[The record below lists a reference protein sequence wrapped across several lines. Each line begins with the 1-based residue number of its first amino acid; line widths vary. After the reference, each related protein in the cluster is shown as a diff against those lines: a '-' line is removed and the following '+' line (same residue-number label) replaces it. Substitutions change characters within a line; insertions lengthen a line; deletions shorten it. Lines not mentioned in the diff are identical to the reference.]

1 MDHYIRKDCRLCKSQ
16 HLESVLALNDSP
28 LCDAYVLEPKQQGC
42 YPLGLKMCLDCSFVQ
57 LNTVVDPEVIYRD
70 YIYVTT
76 SSSGLDRH
84 FIKYCKEVCD
94 YLSYSKNKLVVDIGS
109 NDGTLL
115 KHFKQKQHRV
125 TGVEPAFEISNKA
138 NTEGIKT
145 YPHFFDKELAERMVS
160 EDGKAD
166 LITVNNLFANV
177 DDLHA
182 FMQAVDV
189 LLSQDGVLVIESSY
203 LYKMIGKMVFDFI
216 YHEHISYLSATPL
229 EVFMKSIDMH
239 LIHIQEVP
247 TKGGSLRYY
256 CARSG
261 SEWTVDASVE
271 KILRSELSGEELR
284 TIFQQYS
291 ESIENQKMR
300 MHNYLQTF
308 DGKKVVGYGA
318 SATSTTLISHFGLHD
333 HLNYLVDDNPGKIDT
348 YSPGYHIPVYS
359 PEKISQDPPDVLII
373 LAWRF
378 KDEIL
383 SKIEALPCKVV
394 VPLPEF
400 KEVR

>member
-1 MDHYIRKDCRLCKSQ
+1 
-16 HLESVLALNDSP
+16 
-28 LCDAYVLEPKQQGC
+28 
-42 YPLGLKMCLDCSFVQ
+42 
-57 LNTVVDPEVIYRD
+57 
-70 YIYVTT
+70 
-76 SSSGLDRH
+76 
-84 FIKYCKEVCD
+84 
-94 YLSYSKNKLVVDIGS
+94 
-109 NDGTLL
+109 
-115 KHFKQKQHRV
+115 
-125 TGVEPAFEISNKA
+125 
-138 NTEGIKT
+138 
-145 YPHFFDKELAERMVS
+145 
-160 EDGKAD
+160 
-166 LITVNNLFANV
+166 
-177 DDLHA
+177 
-182 FMQAVDV
+182 
-189 LLSQDGVLVIESSY
+189 
-203 LYKMIGKMVFDFI
+203 
-216 YHEHISYLSATPL
+216 
-229 EVFMKSIDMH
+229 
-239 LIHIQEVP
+239 VP

-284 TIFQQYS
+284 TTFQQYS

-383 SKIEALPCKVV
+383 SKIEDLPCKVV